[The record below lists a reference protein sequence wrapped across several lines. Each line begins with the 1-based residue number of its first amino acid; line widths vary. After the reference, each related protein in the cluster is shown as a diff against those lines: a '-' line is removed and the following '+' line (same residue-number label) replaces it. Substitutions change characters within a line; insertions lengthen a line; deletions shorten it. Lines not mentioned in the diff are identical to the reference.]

1 MIVTLP
7 GRLMVW
13 TDFTQLLGAI
23 LVVVGAI
30 LPVVNPPGDAPLFL
44 RMTAGCDDATRNR
57 LAKVIAF
64 YSFVL
69 LLGSMLFGSFVLRLF
84 ELSVAVIQVAGG
96 AVVCAL
102 GWKLLNDEQKPG
114 AMAVDPR
121 EASAAA
127 MARSFYP
134 LTLPLTV
141 DPGVMSVAIAVG
153 ANHGH
158 TLDRLLIQI
167 LAAGIGAAIVAL
179 AVLVTY
185 RYAKSFAARIGH
197 QGMMVVLRLSAF
209 IVLSIGVQ
217 IGWNGVKALLKE
229 IGIPA

>member
-1 MIVTLP
+1 
-7 GRLMVW
+7 MVW

-30 LPVVNPPGDAPLFL
+30 LPVVNPPGDAPFFL
-44 RMTAGCDDATRNR
+44 RLTAGADDATRNH
-57 LAKVIAF
+57 LARVIAF
-64 YSFVL
+64 YSFAL

-102 GWKLLNDEQKPG
+102 GWKLLNDEQKSSDMPE
-114 AMAVDPR
+114 DPR
-121 EASAAA
+121 KASDAA
-127 MARSFYP
+127 MARAFYP

-158 TLDRLLIQI
+158 TLDRLLIQV

-179 AVLVTY
+179 AILVTY

-197 QGMMVVLRLSAF
+197 QGMLVVVRLSAF

-229 IGIPA
+229 AGIPAA